1 MLLMWS
7 DAMLILS
14 VPQKKAPEEL
24 PCSSSSFFNIQL
36 MHDSCCITTWMNRF
50 NFLLSRSKMNNTSGT
65 CPPEA
70 QHISLMVFLCLV
82 YTIGLL
88 LNSFSLWVFIFRVSK
103 WNAGTVLQ
111 FNLAI
116 SDTLAF
122 PATPLMA
129 AYFLNGNNWV
139 FGHFLCDLKIT
150 LISAHF
156 YGSIMFLTLISIH
169 RYVVVV
175 HFKRSLPMKRKAF
188 VKKLCFGVWCFLL
201 VCAIIYGILLPVTN
215 EDGHKQ
221 CFSIHQSKLT
231 SVYFTINFVLFI
243 LGFLVPFIVA
253 VVCYSCLAR
262 TVTQVNIKSLHSQ
275 SVKTK
280 SLRMIGICL
289 VIFGLCF
296 FPLNVTRTV
305 AVVLKKYFPERCQLL
320 LRVEMAYYSSYVLA
334 GVNCCLDPLLY
345 FFGSCSFKKAFQG
358 SVKKARSPQERDN
371 RTESETS
378 YSANRNP
385 IYTVSSGVVL

>member
-1 MLLMWS
+1 MQYHFS
-7 DAMLILS
+7 LS
-14 VPQKKAPEEL
+14 VPHKRKKQKNC
-24 PCSSSSFFNIQL
+24 PCFSSSFFLHPFSQL
-36 MHDSCCITTWMNRF
+36 LYFTTCIRILHF
-50 NFLLSRSKMNNTSGT
+50 FLSPSKMNNNNET

-70 QHISLMVFLCLV
+70 QHISLTVALCLV
-82 YTIGLL
+82 YMMGFL
-88 LNSFSLWVFIFRVSK
+88 LNGFSLWVFIFRMSK

-116 SDTLAF
+116 SDALAS

-129 AYFLNGNNWV
+129 VYFVNGNNWE
-139 FGHFLCDLKIT
+139 FGPFLCELKIA
-150 LISAHF
+150 LVSAHF
-156 YGSIMFLTLISIH
+156 YGSIIFLTLISIH

-201 VCAIIYGILLPVTN
+201 VGAIVYGILLPVTN

-221 CFSIHQSKLT
+221 CLSIHQNTLT
-231 SVYFTINFVLFI
+231 SVYYIINFVLFVF
-243 LGFLVPFIVA
+243 GFLVPFSVT

-262 TVTQVNIKSLHSQ
+262 SVTQVNVNSLQGHSI
-275 SVKTK
+275 KTK

-305 AVVLKKYFPERCQLL
+305 GVVIKMYHPGHCQLL
-320 LRVEMAYYSSYVLA
+320 LQAEKAYYASYVIA
-334 GVNCCLDPLLY
+334 GINCCLDPLIY
-345 FFGSCSFKKAFQG
+345 FFGSYSFKKAFQG
-358 SVKKARSPQERDN
+358 SLKIVTGQQERDN
-371 RTESETS
+371 RTESETTS
-378 YSANRNP
+378 NNVNRNAV
-385 IYTVSSGVVL
+385 YTISSGVVL